1 MAEREEGKVGG
12 REDRDGGGGAVG
24 GYEWDVCTHTAR
36 SNPPGRRWG
45 ERMDKRR

>member
-24 GYEWDVCTHTAR
+24 GWDVCTHTAR